1 VKTIILLII
10 LGLQTTGIWDNLS
23 DTHRFKL
30 SSAAATHAAPAE
42 QVAIARPALAPIPVQ
57 VGQATLKLKTA
68 SALAVDTASGTVL
81 HSQDPGIQRPIAS
94 ISKLV
99 TCLVILSRHSA
110 DEIVTVP
117 ELPSYVQGAELM
129 GLVKGEKYRLGD
141 LVTAALVP
149 SANDAADT
157 LAIYDSGSVPKFAA
171 QMNLKMKQW
180 GIVGTNFT
188 SPSGL
193 NEDNNYATAT
203 ALAKV
208 AQLALTNPTIREI
221 VLLTNATI
229 SSTTGRSFS
238 FTSTNRLL
246 ASGAFYGIKTG
257 YTQLAGECFVGLT
270 RINGHEVITVVLGA
284 ENRFGASQELANW
297 IGSNWKWL

>member
-1 VKTIILLII
+1 MAILA
-10 LGLQTTGIWDNLS
+10 LQTTGVWDKLS
-23 DTHRFKL
+23 EAHRFKL
-30 SSAAATHAAPAE
+30 SSAAATHSAPAE
-42 QVAIARPALAPIPVQ
+42 QVAIARPPLAPIPVQ
-57 VGQATLKLKTA
+57 VGTATLNLKTA
-68 SALAVDTASGTVL
+68 SALAIDTGTGTVL
-81 HSQDPGIQRPIAS
+81 HAQNPGQRRPIAS
-94 ISKLV
+94 ISKLI
-99 TCLVILSRHSA
+99 TCLVILSRHSVE
-110 DEIVTVP
+110 EIVTVP
-117 ELPSYVQGAELM
+117 KLPEYVQGAELM
-129 GLVKGEKYRLGD
+129 GLVEGEKYRLGD

-180 GIVGTNFT
+180 GISGTNFT

-193 NEDNNYATAT
+193 TEDNNYATAQS
-203 ALAKV
+203 LARI
-208 AQLALTNPTIREI
+208 AQLALTNPTIRDI
-221 VLLTNATI
+221 VKLTNATI
-229 SSTTGRSFS
+229 SSQSGRVFS
-238 FTSTNRLL
+238 FNTTNRLL

-257 YTQLAGECFVGLT
+257 YTQIAGECFVGLT